1 MITIFPEYSYMD
13 EISDEIAWLDE
24 DIIDTEERIED
35 LVKEMALIGLEDCDE
50 LEELRYTLYVL
61 RDKREDLEYEMDAIH
76 NGWNS

>member
-61 RDKREDLEYEMDAIH
+61 IDKREDLEDEMDAIH

>member
-50 LEELRYTLYVL
+50 LEDLRYTLYVL